1 MNNQNK
7 QEQMNEI
14 ADEAIRATMEGKI
27 HWERSFKKNTFQTVI
42 SRKPANFMDLEIHQ
56 EQDTDKI
63 KLAIRHNGNLVKS
76 FRPDQ
81 QEELQEIMEHL
92 NKNIPKAGEK
102 IQWALEQLKKIRREE
117 TEKTTMTSPQWT
129 INRTMNALDESESG
143 DIELEVKIHFKE
155 PQGKEV
161 DWEFWVNALDH
172 FLQYDNL
179 NQFVQ
184 DTDYWPNQMDF
195 LRTSSTFLFNL
206 DGVNLEAPNL
216 VLGGEAVRYLAM
228 ANDRVKNDNPAV
240 QAFWAFTKKTVEEKV
255 TPLPG
260 EDNIISRVKFE
271 MWFAER
277 DRAQPVLAYITHS

>member
-1 MNNQNK
+1 
-7 QEQMNEI
+7 MNEI